1 MIRRL
6 GAWRMGAMSDQNIK
20 TVKGIYEA
28 FGRGDVEHILEQ
40 VTDDVDW
47 ASEADSKVAPWHGI
61 HRGKDEVSRFFQEL
75 AANLEV
81 TEFTPLAFTSNDT
94 DVMTAVRFGIK
105 VPATGKSGT
114 MEIRHWFSFRD
125 GKVCYYRGTED
136 TAMTAD
142 LLSR

>member
-1 MIRRL
+1 
-6 GAWRMGAMSDQNIK
+6 MGAMTDQHIK
-20 TVKGIYEA
+20 TIKGVYEA

-47 ASEADSKVAPWHGI
+47 ASEADSTVAPWHGV
-61 HRGKDEVSRFFQEL
+61 HNGKAEVPRFFEEL
-75 AANLEV
+75 GANVEV

-94 DVMTAVRFGIK
+94 DVMSAVRFGMK

-114 MEIRHWFSFRD
+114 MEIRHWFTFRSD
-125 GKVCYYRGTED
+125 KIARYRGTED
-136 TAMTAD
+136 TAMTAE

>member
-1 MIRRL
+1 
-6 GAWRMGAMSDQNIK
+6 MSDQHIK
-20 TVKGIYEA
+20 TITGVYEA

-47 ASEADSKVAPWHGI
+47 ASEADSRVAPWHGV
-61 HRGKDEVSRFFQEL
+61 HRGKAELPHFFQEL
-75 AANLEV
+75 AANVEV

-94 DVMTAVRFGIK
+94 DVMTAVRFGMA

-114 MEIRHWFSFRD
+114 MEIRHWFRFRGD
-125 GKVCYYRGTED
+125 KIEYYRGTED
-136 TAMTAD
+136 TAMTAE